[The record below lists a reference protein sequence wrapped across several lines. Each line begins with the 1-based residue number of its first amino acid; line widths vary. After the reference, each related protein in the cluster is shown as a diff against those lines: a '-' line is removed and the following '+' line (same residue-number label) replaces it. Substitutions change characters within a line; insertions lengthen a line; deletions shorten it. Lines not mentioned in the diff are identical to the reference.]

1 MEHESLEV
9 ASDQGDYIGA
19 EEEKPR
25 SQVQICWLSEINL
38 CVILDLHASLLL
50 VPVSDQLPSF
60 INSSLHSVSD
70 SYLFLATSQVL
81 GFYNFMSRQL

>member
-9 ASDQGDYIGA
+9 ESDQGDYSRA

-25 SQVQICWLSEINL
+25 SQVQICWLSEIDL
-38 CVILDLHASLLL
+38 CIILDWHASSLL

-70 SYLFLATSQVL
+70 SHLFLATSQV
-81 GFYNFMSRQL
+81 